1 MSLSAAGRAILP
13 STAAVAGP
21 VPDSMTRNQGSA
33 VTKATETCA
42 NCDAPLAG
50 EYCADCGQARAL
62 PLTVKGMFR
71 QGTATLFDLDRGFF
85 HTVRALF
92 TRPGQTCRAYVEGH
106 RQPLTGPFKYA
117 FIVITIYAIAI
128 NLLAVELNLPG
139 NEARSEVEQQLFFLL
154 NSLLSYLTFF
164 VLIPVAAIQRLLFR
178 ASGDSLGDT
187 YAFSLYLFGTMAW
200 FSTLF
205 VVTGWLEQP
214 WGLLALVP
222 VNVAYGTWA
231 MAGFYGGGRWPP
243 VLRATLMVLINFV
256 FTNTVAILLGN
267 LIVYLGVLEPLANA
281 LA

>member
-1 MSLSAAGRAILP
+1 
-13 STAAVAGP
+13 
-21 VPDSMTRNQGSA
+21 MTRNQGSA
-33 VTKATETCA
+33 VTNAAETCA

-50 EYCADCGQARAL
+50 KYCADCGQARAL

-139 NEARSEVEQQLFFLL
+139 NEDRGEVEQQLFFLL

-231 MAGFYGGGRWPP
+231 MAGFYGGGGWPP

-267 LIVYLGVLEPLANA
+267 LIVYLGVLEPLADA